1 MELITISIRKTNES
15 FHPGKGSRSHRLSL
29 SSSLKSVDSTEK
41 LIIIVVEDWM
51 TRISVAIGNSMTW
64 ICENL
69 VQLHA
74 LKNEV

>member
-1 MELITISIRKTNES
+1 
-15 FHPGKGSRSHRLSL
+15 
-29 SSSLKSVDSTEK
+29 
-41 LIIIVVEDWM
+41 M
-51 TRISVAIGNSMTW
+51 TRISVEIGKSMTW

>member
-1 MELITISIRKTNES
+1 
-15 FHPGKGSRSHRLSL
+15 
-29 SSSLKSVDSTEK
+29 
-41 LIIIVVEDWM
+41 M

-74 LKNEV
+74 ERGIVSSAMFRDVNFPSGLK

>member
-1 MELITISIRKTNES
+1 
-15 FHPGKGSRSHRLSL
+15 
-29 SSSLKSVDSTEK
+29 
-41 LIIIVVEDWM
+41 M

-74 LKNEV
+74 LKNEVYVSSVMFRDVDFRLMS

>member
-1 MELITISIRKTNES
+1 
-15 FHPGKGSRSHRLSL
+15 
-29 SSSLKSVDSTEK
+29 
-41 LIIIVVEDWM
+41 M

-74 LKNEV
+74 SVKERGIVWSAMFRDVDFRLMS

>member
-1 MELITISIRKTNES
+1 
-15 FHPGKGSRSHRLSL
+15 
-29 SSSLKSVDSTEK
+29 
-41 LIIIVVEDWM
+41 M

-74 LKNEV
+74 LKNEVYCGVQCFVMLTFASCLKERLMLHV

>member
-1 MELITISIRKTNES
+1 
-15 FHPGKGSRSHRLSL
+15 
-29 SSSLKSVDSTEK
+29 
-41 LIIIVVEDWM
+41 M

-64 ICENL
+64 FGENL